1 MVPAGRGS
9 HRRNWGSNIRLL
21 NASDSLSDKSASMR
35 PVRAPTL
42 LLLPLLL
49 LFVLV
54 LAPKPSLAQAA
65 SADDSFIDRP
75 IYSEP
80 TTGLQMPPTCVIE
93 PSWRARSG
101 SDFELWI
108 VVCGETPHAWLVRR
122 QVVEMLGA
130 GLARLRYQVVDE
142 RVYPGESA
150 GESLSVQCTGR
161 GKDQDGYLVV
171 GAKWRADGKELRL
184 SSALTVLHADPV
196 KGLLI
201 NVDAS
206 SVDCVRFPQ
215 REATM
220 RQLQQAPR

>member
-1 MVPAGRGS
+1 MVPAASGS
-9 HRRNWGSNIRLL
+9 HRRNWGSNTRLL
-21 NASDSLSDKSASMR
+21 DASDSLSDKSASMR

-130 GLARLRYQVVDE
+130 GLARLRYQVIDE

-150 GESLSVQCTGR
+150 GESVSVQCTGR

-184 SSALTVLHADPV
+184 SSALTVMHADPV
-196 KGLLI
+196 KGQLI